1 VPGTSKCSGLSILF
15 KFRTVTAVKHWMEI
29 TYHWL
34 LATKQDPEENSN
46 EHDDHRDQNANSD
59 VGLLLSLLNNILCT
73 RYRYNMLFS

>member
-15 KFRTVTAVKHWMEI
+15 KLRTVAAVIHWLGI

-46 EHDDHRDQNANSD
+46 EHDDSRDQNTNSD
-59 VGLLLSLLNNILCT
+59 VGLLLSLLDNILCT
-73 RYRYNMLFS
+73 RYT